1 MPNYVYQ
8 FDNVKIPNLPGR
20 FGTIPADPLAE
31 SLIANLADEN
41 GLPVVQH
48 WFDPA
53 PAFFAT
59 ESGFLVWR
67 DRMSGEKFRVV
78 GGSPTLGPGING
90 QPALILDGGG
100 RLANDSGTAEYN
112 PGAWSTVA
120 VLRTDLATGLKSI
133 IGRAGST
140 TAPVPVHPTLLIQPS
155 SSPPRNI
162 FASRINGTGAA
173 IRAAHNS
180 ASVDYVGANLAVVNT
195 FSQQAGIGLRRNGI
209 EVARNANATE
219 PLTETKF
226 AIGGDQ
232 SGSIFSGQL
241 HHLFI
246 CRVDLSLPQWA
257 FALQRI
263 ESFLLSKYAITPGS

>member
-1 MPNYVYQ
+1 MPNYLYQ

-20 FGTIPADPLAE
+20 FGTIPADPIAE
-31 SLIANLADEN
+31 SLIANIADEN
-41 GLPVVQH
+41 GVPIVQY

-78 GGSPTLGPGING
+78 GGTPTLSAGING
-90 QPALILDGGG
+90 QPALTLDGGG
-100 RLANDSGTAEYN
+100 RLANDSGTARFN
-112 PGAWSTVA
+112 AAAWSTVA

-133 IGRAGST
+133 IGRAGAT

-162 FASRINGTGAA
+162 LASRINGTGAA
-173 IRAAHNS
+173 IRTAHNS
-180 ASVDYVGANLAVVNT
+180 ASFDYVGTNLAIVNT
-195 FSQQAGIGLRRNGI
+195 FSVHSGVGLRRNGV
-209 EVARNANATE
+209 EVARSASSTE
-219 PLTETKF
+219 ALTETAF

-232 SGSIFSGQL
+232 AGSIFTGNL
-241 HHLFI
+241 HHIFI
-246 CRVDLSLPQWA
+246 CRVDLSLPQWK
-257 FALQRI
+257 FALDRI
-263 ESFLLSKYAITPGS
+263 ESFLLSKYAITQGS